1 MADIINKALY
11 SFLSKLN
18 RPCII
23 LLLIYAYTRL
33 NFLIF
38 LKSWHLSHHSR
49 THSINENIIK
59 KKHKTNQ
66 KSIIWHDF
74 SRRERILITARAR
87 AGNFALHR
95 VRPFK
100 KVSGKFLETGFRRDA
115 LRCESHTF
123 VTESS
128 WKSHMSWISG
138 AFIFCYLRN

>member
-23 LLLIYAYTRL
+23 LLLIYAHARL

-38 LKSWHLSHHSR
+38 LKSWHLSYHSW

-59 KKHKTNQ
+59 KNTKQIKNQ
-66 KSIIWHDF
+66 SYDIMIFLDG
-74 SRRERILITARAR
+74 ERILITARAR
-87 AGNFALHR
+87 AGNFPLRH

-100 KVSGKFLETGFRRDA
+100 KVSGKFLENRVPSA

-128 WKSHMSWISG
+128 
-138 AFIFCYLRN
+138 